1 MPVRRRTFEKK
12 KEKRKINLKIEVKDF
27 GPISSGKINL
37 KPLTIFVGPNN
48 AGKSYVAMLVHSIFE
63 SYAPTL
69 HREMPFFMIQK
80 QHFFTEGLDT
90 HTFLKELER
99 LMGDLKEGVELEIPE
114 QFREKITHKIF
125 KEIYEKRLNDEIIRS
140 YACPL
145 KELIRIGR
153 RSFALKINFNS
164 YSAHL
169 TYQKDNLKIKEYPQ
183 LDIKIIVKVILRGAG
198 HTFMI
203 KDRKREVL
211 IEIDRVGKEK
221 KEKKAMITK
230 LMDLIFEVYASKI
243 LEKILGNAAM
253 QCYYLPAARSGILL
267 GHKALAASMVKNAP
281 YVGIERRE
289 IPKLSGVVSDFISYI
304 ITLPE
309 EKGPFYQLAQEF
321 EKELI
326 KGEIVVRTLDKYIY
340 PGYPE
345 IKYIFHGNEIPLHR
359 ASSTVSELAPLFL
372 YLKYI
377 IEPESILI
385 IEEPEAHLHPKNQR
399 ILAKFLV
406 KLIRKGVNIVITT
419 HSHYLLEQ
427 LSSFILLSKIEPQRR
442 VEKYGYG
449 EEDFLKPDEIA
460 AYMFDYDKRSAGYKI
475 MEVEIT
481 EEDGISQEEFIKID
495 EVLYEETIK
504 LRRDLMS

>member
-1 MPVRRRTFEKK
+1 MSTRRRKFGKR
-12 KEKRKINLKIEVKDF
+12 KEKRKIDLQIEVKDF

-48 AGKSYVAMLVHSIFE
+48 AGKSYAAMLVHSIFE
-63 SYAPTL
+63 SYTPTL
-69 HREMPFFMIQK
+69 PRDMPFFMRLR
-80 QHFFTEGLDT
+80 QHFFAEGLDT
-90 HTFLKELER
+90 RTFSKEFLELER
-99 LMGDLKEGVELEIPE
+99 QIGDLKEGVELDIPK
-114 QFREKITHKIF
+114 QLSEKITKKIF
-125 KEIYEKRLNDEIIRS
+125 EEIYEKRLNDEIIRS

-145 KELIRIGR
+145 KELIRIGK
-153 RSFALKINFNS
+153 RSFALKINFDS
-164 YSAHL
+164 YNAHL
-169 TYQKDNLKIKEYPQ
+169 TYKKGDLKIKEYPQ
-183 LDIKIIVKVILRGAG
+183 LDTKKIVKVIWSGAG
-198 HTFMI
+198 PTFRV
-203 KDRKREVL
+203 KEKKREIL
-211 IEIDRVGKEK
+211 IEIGRLGEEEKEK
-221 KEKKAMITK
+221 EFMISR
-230 LMDLIFEVYASKI
+230 LIDLILEVYASEI
-243 LEKILGNAAM
+243 LENVAM
-253 QCYYLPAARSGILL
+253 QCYYLPAERSGILQ
-267 GHKALAASMVKNAP
+267 GHKALAASIVKNAP
-281 YVGIERRE
+281 HVGIERLE
-289 IPKLSGVVSDFISYI
+289 IPKFSGIVSDFISSV

-309 EKGPFYQLAQEF
+309 EKGPFYRLAQEF

-340 PGYPE
+340 PE
-345 IKYIFHGNEIPLHR
+345 IKYSFQDTEIPLHR

-406 KLIRKGVNIVITT
+406 RLMRKGVNIVITT

-442 VEKYGYG
+442 VEKYEYG

-460 AYMFDYDKRSAGYKI
+460 AYMFDYDKKSAGYKI

-495 EVLYEETIK
+495 EALYEETIK
-504 LRRDLMS
+504 LRRDLMPET